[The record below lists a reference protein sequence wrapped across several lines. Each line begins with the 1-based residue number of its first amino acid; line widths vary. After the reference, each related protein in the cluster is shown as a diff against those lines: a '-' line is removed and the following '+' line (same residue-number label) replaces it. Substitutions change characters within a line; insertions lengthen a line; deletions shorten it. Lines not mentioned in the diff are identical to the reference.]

1 MWRDNRTPIEMQKPT
16 TEILEKISFSMHPG
30 LRASS
35 MNDWSTQLY
44 SNSAEEGALLEI
56 PCLELPPTRARPPWQ
71 QPSENLGFLYSFS
84 SQYSRLTSEMLPPWE
99 SKLNSYK
106 PKMDRTPTY
115 HLNWGLISANLF
127 VIKYITFQNPF
138 VALHSREEIYLF
150 FKMRREDLYHHW
162 IQYYIYC
169 TL

>member
-1 MWRDNRTPIEMQKPT
+1 MLNTNSGKTRPWQINKFLANKLVRKMWRDNRTPIEMQKPT

-115 HLNWGLISANLF
+115 HLNWGLFLQTSL
-127 VIKYITFQNPF
+127 
-138 VALHSREEIYLF
+138 
-150 FKMRREDLYHHW
+150 
-162 IQYYIYC
+162 
-169 TL
+169 